1 MVASIH
7 NASLDSM
14 ISVSNRNHFSGC
26 FTCGQYSPFMI
37 YLGYNEKSI
46 RFCPE
51 AKHIQLFCPICSP
64 HPKLFRKLFP
74 NDNLF
79 RADSILN
86 DQRLLELLE
95 GFVYTHPDDK
105 EYSNMDRIILTE
117 NTQLHSS
124 YKVVAKRMAPKSF
137 KLKLLM
143 NLFPEA
149 HRMPN
154 RNYSD
159 EDELCETMKQKY
171 HDICVSYMNIS
182 EAGGS
187 RLIDNFDI
195 LIDRTPRS
203 VLRPNIPSRTAL
215 VTVPAINLIE
225 ESPSE
230 DRLLSD
236 SDREIRAIDD
246 SDDEDDLASIAS
258 VDIASIASGVV
269 NEVQISSEEPSGH
282 WDIHPSSQ
290 SLSQH
295 VSQRLSQT
303 SVLPGQSSSVS
314 QSQSV
319 DISSQSV
326 GGRNQ
331 SELSYGSD
339 SSDSYTVEMAPPPRR
354 RPPSADD
361 GQQPGPSNIKRRRV
375 SPRGNR
381 PTNPTPEEVQR
392 NPHGTA
398 RLPRVDGG

>member
-1 MVASIH
+1 MVASIY
-7 NASLDSM
+7 NASDSLF
-14 ISVSNRNHFSGC
+14 SASGRNHFPSC

-46 RFCPE
+46 KFCPE
-51 AKHIQLFCPICSP
+51 AKRIQLFCPICSP
-64 HPKLFRKLFP
+64 HPALFRQLFP

-86 DQRLLELLE
+86 DQRLLALLE
-95 GFVYTHPDDK
+95 DFVYSHPDD
-105 EYSNMDRIILTE
+105 EQYSNMERIIITE
-117 NTQLHSS
+117 NTQLHSP
-124 YKVVAKRMAPKSF
+124 YKVVAKRKAPKSF

-154 RNYSD
+154 RNCSD
-159 EDELCETMKQKY
+159 ENELCETMKQKY

-187 RLIDNFDI
+187 QLIDNFDI
-195 LIDRTPRS
+195 LIDKTPRS
-203 VLRPNIPSRTAL
+203 AMRPKPRCRTAM
-215 VTVPAINLIE
+215 VVVPQDSIIE
-225 ESPSE
+225 ECAE
-230 DRLLSD
+230 QEQVMSD
-236 SDREIRAIDD
+236 SDREIRAVDD
-246 SDDEDDLASIAS
+246 SDDESDL
-258 VDIASIASGVV
+258 ASIASGVV
-269 NEVQISSEEPSGH
+269 NEFQISSAEPSGI
-282 WDIHPSSQ
+282 WDVRPSSQ

-295 VSQRLSQT
+295 VSQQSSQMP
-303 SVLPGQSSSVS
+303 VAAGQSS
-314 QSQSV
+314 SQSV
-319 DISSQSV
+319 DISSQSM
-326 GGRNQ
+326 GNGNQ

-339 SSDSYTVEMAPPPRR
+339 SSDSCVIDMPPPPRRTGR

-398 RLPRVDGG
+398 RLPRLDGG